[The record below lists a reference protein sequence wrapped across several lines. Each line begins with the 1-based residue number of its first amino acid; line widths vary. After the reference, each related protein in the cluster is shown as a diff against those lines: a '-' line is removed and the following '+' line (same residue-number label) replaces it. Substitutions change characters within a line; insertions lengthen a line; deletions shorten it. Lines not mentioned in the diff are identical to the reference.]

1 LGVDSLELVR
11 FLKETQPRRFL
22 RRRLK
27 KMAGRLRI
35 TQIRSAIGRV
45 KEQKAMVRALG
56 IKRLHQSVEHQDNP
70 AVRGMIQKVKHLVK
84 VEEV

>member
-1 LGVDSLELVR
+1 
-11 FLKETQPRRFL
+11 
-22 RRRLK
+22 
-27 KMAGRLRI
+27 MAGRLRI

-56 IKRLHQSVEHQDNP
+56 IKRLYQSVEHQDSP